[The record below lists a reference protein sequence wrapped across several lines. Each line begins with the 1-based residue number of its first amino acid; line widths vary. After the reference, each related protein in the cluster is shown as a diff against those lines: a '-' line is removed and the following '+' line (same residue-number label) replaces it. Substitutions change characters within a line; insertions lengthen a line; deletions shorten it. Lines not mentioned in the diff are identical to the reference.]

1 MALTWRAGALAALGA
16 LFVGLVLPS
25 WTGIAVVAAAVAAGI
40 LFDLALAGPV
50 RSLEFTR
57 SGDTTVRLGATA
69 RVQLV
74 VTNPARRRVRALIR
88 DAWPPSA
95 GLQAAPGTG
104 GRRNRLADPTL
115 VQPRHTV
122 TIPAGERRRVESVLV
137 PTRRGDRH
145 AEHVSVRS
153 FGPLGLAARQHSM
166 RSPWRLRVLPPF
178 VSRRHLP
185 SRLARLRE
193 LDGRT
198 SLLVRGQ
205 GTEFD
210 SLRDYA
216 AGDDVRSID
225 WRATARRH
233 IGDHYDVV
241 VRTWR
246 PERDRSILIVLDT
259 GRTAAGRIGTEELGT
274 DGVRLD
280 AALDAALLLTALALR
295 AGDRVDL
302 LAYDRRVRAA
312 VTRTSAGQTLAQV
325 TEAMAVLEPEL
336 VELDARGLVPT
347 VLKRAGHRALVVLLT
362 SLDSAP
368 MTEGLLPV
376 IGALTARHEVVVAS
390 VADPRVEQ
398 MARGRGDATAVYEA
412 ASAERA
418 RAERRHVADLLTKHR
433 VTVVDQPPQLIAPAL
448 ADAYLALKAAGR
460 L

>member
-16 LFVGLVLPS
+16 VFVGLVLPS
-25 WTGIAVVAAAVAAGI
+25 WIGIAVVVAVIAVGVAV
-40 LFDLALAGPV
+40 DVVLAGPV
-50 RSLEFTR
+50 RTLTFAR

-69 RVQLV
+69 RVRLV
-74 VTNPARRRVRALIR
+74 VTNPSARPVRALIR

-95 GLQAAPGTG
+95 GLRGTAG
-104 GRRNRLADPTL
+104 SPPANRLADPTI
-115 VQPRHTV
+115 VQPRHAV
-122 TIPAGERRRVESVLV
+122 TIPAGERRRIESVLV
-137 PTRRGDRH
+137 PTRRGDRQ

-153 FGPLGLAARQHSM
+153 FGPLGLAARQRTM
-166 RSPWRLRVLPPF
+166 QSPWRVRVLPPF
-178 VSRRHLP
+178 LSRRHLP

-210 SLRDYA
+210 SLRDYTI
-216 AGDDVRSID
+216 GDDIRSID

-259 GRTAAGRIGTEELGT
+259 SRTAAGRIGTEDLGT

-302 LAYDRRVRAA
+302 LAYDRRIRTA
-312 VTRTSAGQTLAQV
+312 VTRAPASQTLAQV
-325 TEAMAVLEPEL
+325 TDAMATLEPEL
-336 VELDARGLVPT
+336 VELDARGLVTT
-347 VLKRAGHRALVVLLT
+347 VLNRAPQRSLVVLLT

-368 MTEGLLPV
+368 MAEGLLPV
-376 IGALTARHEVVVAS
+376 INRLTTRHEVVVAS
-390 VADPRVEQ
+390 VADPRIEQ
-398 MARGRGDATAVYEA
+398 MAQGRTTATAIYEA

-418 RAERRHVADLLTKHR
+418 RAERRHVADLLAKHR
-433 VTVVDQPPQLIAPAL
+433 VRVVDQPPALIAPAL

>member
-16 LFVGLVLPS
+16 VVVGLLLPS
-25 WTGIAVVAAAVAAGI
+25 WTGIAAVLAAVLAGI
-40 LFDLALAGPV
+40 LADLALAGPI
-50 RSLEFTR
+50 RPLQFSR
-57 SGDTTVRLGATA
+57 DGDTTVRLGATA
-69 RVQLV
+69 HVHLTV
-74 VTNPARRRVRALIR
+74 ANPSRRRVRALIR

-95 GLQAAPGTG
+95 GLRPAAGTDRG
-104 GRRNRLADPTL
+104 RLADPAV

-122 TIPAGERRRVESVLV
+122 TIPAGERRRLASTLV

-145 AEHVSVRS
+145 AEHVTVRS
-153 FGPLGLAARQHSM
+153 FGPLGLAARQ
-166 RSPWRLRVLPPF
+166 RTVQSPWRLRVLPPF

-198 SLLVRGQ
+198 SLLIRGQ

-210 SLRDYA
+210 SLRDYT
-216 AGDDVRSID
+216 AGDDIRSID

-302 LAYDRRVRAA
+302 LAYDRRVRTA
-312 VTRTSAGQTLAQV
+312 VTRTSAGQTLARV
-325 TEAMAVLEPEL
+325 TEAMALLEPEL
-336 VELDARGLVPT
+336 VELDARGLVT
-347 VLKRAGHRALVVLLT
+347 TIRARAAHRALIVLLT

-368 MTEGLLPV
+368 TTEGLLPV
-376 IGALTARHEVVVAS
+376 IGTLTARHEVVVAS
-390 VADPRVEQ
+390 VADPRIEQ
-398 MARGRGDATAVYEA
+398 MARGRADATAVYEA

-418 RAERRHVADLLTKHR
+418 RAERRHIADLLAKHR
-433 VTVVDQPPQLIAPAL
+433 VTVVDQPPHLIAPAL